1 MAELALLGWLAVLK
15 GVLALA
21 LLVAGGLV
29 VWLVWGLVEGL
40 RARAGP
46 RNREGGGSGRV
57 RGPRRLGAS
66 PECLCTRSD
75 CPRTR

>member
-29 VWLVWGLVEGL
+29 VWLVWGLVEGE
-40 RARAGP
+40 P
-46 RNREGGGSGRV
+46 
-57 RGPRRLGAS
+57 
-66 PECLCTRSD
+66 
-75 CPRTR
+75 